1 MKDPAFLLYTKDFQS
16 GTQDMSCE
24 ELGAYFRLLLYQ
36 HQNDKIPHDKERL
49 MRITGI
55 FSEQKFDLVW
65 ETVGNKFIQTGNHL
79 VNQRLNREVNERAIG
94 KPKKIASATFA
105 GLISKSNLNL
115 KTTQKLKKSFN
126 ISDFI
131 YLNNELIND
140 ENLIKS
146 NVREWFNKMVNQMVN
161 NLANANGD
169 ANANEDI
176 NVNEKEKEG
185 SGEKTILVYP
195 FESDSFLT
203 QWNLWKD
210 YKNKEFRF
218 NFKSIQ
224 SEQAA
229 LTELSNKAKQSEDI
243 AIAIIHQSMANGWK
257 GFFELKTDFENG
269 KQKSTTSTGKK
280 TVSYSDDFQ
289 QKIAGK
295 LLSSQLP

>member
-36 HQNDKIPHDKERL
+36 HQNDKIPYEKERL

-65 ETVGNKFIQTGNHL
+65 ETVGNKFIKTGNHL

-115 KTTQKLKKSFN
+115 KITQKLKKSFN
-126 ISDFI
+126 ISDFV

-146 NVREWFNKMVNQMVN
+146 NVREWFNKMVNQKVN

-169 ANANEDI
+169 ASANEDI

-185 SGEKTILVYP
+185 SGEKTVLVYP

-257 GFFELKTDFENG
+257 GFFELKTDFDNG